1 MEIISFYET
10 ARQTH
15 WLNELRKSDW
25 RAGAYLCELL
35 SNNTFYNVVGEGSK
49 LLLLTDGD
57 KLISFCTFAKKD
69 EIQTDELSPW
79 IGFIYTFPEYR
90 GHHYIGLLFE
100 EIESLAKKQNISA
113 VYISTDHI
121 GLYEKYGFEYL
132 AQMESIYGELSR
144 VYVKQ
149 IK

>member
-15 WLNELRKSDW
+15 WLNELGKCDW

-121 GLYEKYGFEYL
+121 GLYEKYGFDYL